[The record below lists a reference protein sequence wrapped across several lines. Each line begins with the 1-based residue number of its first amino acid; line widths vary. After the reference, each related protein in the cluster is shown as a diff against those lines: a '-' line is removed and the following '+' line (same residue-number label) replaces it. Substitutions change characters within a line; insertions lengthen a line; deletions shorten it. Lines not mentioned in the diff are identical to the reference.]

1 MPRHDLLFGLFG
13 LSYYESDYEV
23 QHRKLKKELSDYKD
37 FLYELKN
44 RWEDDRKEEFF
55 KKHIYDCTEIAD
67 GYLFSCEKLIE
78 YLEEAR
84 KLIKE

>member
-23 QHRKLKKELSDYKD
+23 QHRKLKQELSEYKD

-44 RWEDDRKEEFF
+44 QWKDNKKEEFF
-55 KKHIYDCTEIAD
+55 KKHINDCTETAD
-67 GYLFSCEKLIE
+67 GYLFSCEKLIR
-78 YLEEAR
+78 YLEDAR
-84 KLIKE
+84 KLTEI